1 MTPFARRT
9 FCTFLALA
17 ALTGTPLLADQ
28 PISGYDST
36 EVVEWT
42 PESIEEG
49 KRNVVSVAQQLREM
63 FQPIRKRSRQAVE
76 EAPYL
81 KVIPSTDDTSILIYR
96 CRYVTASKL
105 RNSVD
110 AMISDTGYVEY
121 AVEENLLTIRDATE
135 NVDAIAKTLPLIDV
149 ATPQVLIEAKIVE
162 VLISDNTQRNLSFM
176 FNSPTTISMIDGNN
190 QRYDGDTM
198 SYGGIQT
205 SPQGGSSSDGSVTNW
220 TFAAGHNNFNIAL
233 QWLLTALDA
242 KVLSSPVIVVGRNE
256 EAEISNG
263 QDVPIQSQT
272 ITNGSI
278 STSTTFKR
286 VGVTLT
292 VEPLMVNNDNV
303 TLRVKPEVSNIQSY
317 QTISNGSGYYQV
329 PVISIRSISSYL
341 RLADGQIVIMG
352 GLYTNRNS
360 LQQERIPFLSDIPYL
375 GELFTSKYTDKEILQ
390 LLFFL
395 RVRILTPNDMAD
407 GVLFDPEEMIR
418 TTNEFGEVMRD
429 SKELPTLETTIER
442 VNDEFIENPLVTWEK
457 IFGSDDDKDEEKDKK
472 ESAAKPAGDGEGSS
486 APESA
491 SESSSADSAA
501 PAAVPATS
509 QSGE

>member
-1 MTPFARRT
+1 MTPIARRT
-9 FCTFLALA
+9 FYTFLALA
-17 ALTGTPLLADQ
+17 ALTGASLSADE
-28 PISGYDST
+28 PISGIDST
-36 EVVEWT
+36 EVVEKT

-63 FQPIRKRSRQAVE
+63 FQPIRKHARQNVAE
-76 EAPYL
+76 EPPYL
-81 KVIPSTDDTSILIYR
+81 KIIPSTNDTSILIYR

-135 NVDAIAKTLPLIDV
+135 NVEAIAKTLPLIDV

-162 VLISDNTQRNLSFM
+162 VLLSDNTQRNLSFM
-176 FNSPTTISMIDGNN
+176 FNSPTTISMIDGMN

-205 SPQGGSSSDGSVTNW
+205 SPQGGNTTDGSVTNW

-292 VEPLMVNNDNV
+292 VEPLMINNDNV
-303 TLRVKPEVSNIQSY
+303 TLRVEPEVSNIQSY
-317 QTISNGSGYYQV
+317 QTIANGNGYYQV

-360 LQQERIPFLSDIPYL
+360 IQQERIPFLSDIPYL

-395 RVRILTPNDMAD
+395 RVRILNPNDMAD

-418 TTNEFGEVMRD
+418 TTNEFGEVMRN
-429 SKELPTLETTIER
+429 SKELPTLETTIEK
-442 VNDEFIENPLVTWEK
+442 VNDEFIKNPLVSWKTL
-457 IFGSDDDKDEEKDKK
+457 FGDDDDEKAEKGGESAEKPAEGGAEAAEPAGS
-472 ESAAKPAGDGEGSS
+472 ESAAS
-486 APESA
+486 
-491 SESSSADSAA
+491 A
-501 PAAVPATS
+501 PAAVPADD
-509 QSGE
+509 QPGE

>member
-1 MTPFARRT
+1 MKPFSRRLLPLFFALAPFA
-9 FCTFLALA
+9 
-17 ALTGTPLLADQ
+17 GVPLYADQ
-28 PISGYDST
+28 PIIGIDST
-36 EVVEWT
+36 EVVEKT

-63 FQPIRKRSRQAVE
+63 FQPIKKRSRQAVE
-76 EAPYL
+76 EPPYL
-81 KVIPSTDDTSILIYR
+81 KIVPAANDTSILIYR

-135 NVDAIAKTLPLIDV
+135 NIEAIAKTLPMIDV

-162 VLISDNTQRNLSFM
+162 ILISDDTQRNLSFA
-176 FNSPTTISMIDGNN
+176 FNSPTTISMIDGMN
-190 QRYDGDTM
+190 QRYDGDVM

-205 SPQGGSSSDGSVTNW
+205 APQGGNSVDGAVTNW

-233 QWLLTALDA
+233 QWLLTAQDA
-242 KVLSSPVIVVGRNE
+242 KVLSSPVIVVARNE

-292 VEPLMVNNDNV
+292 VEPLMINNDNV
-303 TLRVKPEVSNIQSY
+303 TLRVEPEVSNIQSY

-352 GLYTNRNS
+352 GLYNNRNS
-360 LQQERIPFLSDIPYL
+360 VQQERIPFLSDIPYL
-375 GELFTSKYTDKEILQ
+375 GELFTSKYTEKEILQ

-418 TTNEFGEVMRD
+418 TTNDFGDAMRG
-429 SKELPTLETTIER
+429 SEELPNLEPSIKKM
-442 VNDEFIENPLVTWEK
+442 NDEFIKNPLVSWKTL
-457 IFGSDDDKDEEKDKK
+457 FGSDDEDEKDAKK
-472 ESAAKPAGDGEGSS
+472 AKPEGGAEKS
-486 APESA
+486 AEP
-491 SESSSADSAA
+491 ADSAA
-501 PAAVPATS
+501 PAAVPADAEP
-509 QSGE
+509 GE

>member
-1 MTPFARRT
+1 MKPTSRRILSLI
-9 FCTFLALA
+9 LALTSLSGA
-17 ALTGTPLLADQ
+17 ALYADQ
-28 PISGYDST
+28 PISGIDAT
-36 EVVEWT
+36 EVVEKT

-63 FQPIRKRSRQAVE
+63 FQPIRKRSRQVE
-76 EAPYL
+76 EEPPYL
-81 KVIPSTDDTSILIYR
+81 KIIPSTNDTSILIYR

-121 AVEENLLTIRDATE
+121 AVEENLLTIRDAVE
-135 NVDAIAKTLPLIDV
+135 NVEAIAKTLPLIDV

-205 SPQGGSSSDGSVTNW
+205 TPLGGNSMDGSVTNW

-317 QTISNGSGYYQV
+317 QTISNGSGFYQV

-375 GELFTSKYTDKEILQ
+375 GELFTSKYTEKEILQ

-395 RVRILTPNDMAD
+395 RVRILNPNDMAD

-418 TTNEFGEVMRD
+418 TTNEFGEVMRN
-429 SKELPTLETTIER
+429 SKELPSLETTVEK
-442 VNDEFIENPLVTWEK
+442 VNDEFIKNPLVSWETL
-457 IFGSDDDKDEEKDKK
+457 FGSDDDEKDAEDEAKK
-472 ESAAKPAGDGEGSS
+472 SENVESAPG
-486 APESA
+486 
-491 SESSSADSAA
+491 SESGENAA
-501 PAAVPATS
+501 PAAVPAEA
-509 QSGE
+509 QPGE

>member
-1 MTPFARRT
+1 MKPIARRT
-9 FCTFLALA
+9 LSPLLLLAMASLSGA
-17 ALTGTPLLADQ
+17 ALYADQ
-28 PISGYDST
+28 PISGIDST
-36 EVVEWT
+36 EVVERT

-63 FQPIRKRSRQAVE
+63 FQPIRKHSRPVE
-76 EAPYL
+76 EEPPYL
-81 KVIPSTDDTSILIYR
+81 KIIPSTNDTSILIYR

-135 NVDAIAKTLPLIDV
+135 NVEAIAKTLPLIDV

-176 FNSPTTISMIDGNN
+176 FNSPTTISMIDGMD

-198 SYGGIQT
+198 SSVGMNT
-205 SPQGGSSSDGSVTNW
+205 SPLGGSSADGGVANW

-303 TLRVKPEVSNIQSY
+303 TLRVEPEVSNIQSY

-375 GELFTSKYTDKEILQ
+375 GELFTSKYTEKEILQ

-395 RVRILTPNDMAD
+395 RVRILNPNDMAD

-418 TTNEFGEVMRD
+418 TTNEFGEVMRN
-429 SKELPTLETTIER
+429 SEELPKLETTVER
-442 VNDEFIENPLVTWEK
+442 VNDEFIENPLVSWETL
-457 IFGSDDDKDEEKDKK
+457 FGSDDEKKAEEDKSG
-472 ESAAKPAGDGEGSS
+472 SAAEP
-486 APESA
+486 A
-491 SESSSADSAA
+491 SESA
-501 PAAVPATS
+501 PAASTASESAPAAIPAAQT
-509 QSGE
+509 GE

>member
-9 FCTFLALA
+9 FCMFLALA
-17 ALTGTPLLADQ
+17 TISGTSILADE
-28 PISGYDST
+28 PISGFDST
-36 EVVEWT
+36 EVVERT

-49 KRNVVSVAQQLREM
+49 KKNVVSVAQQLREM
-63 FQPIRKRSRQAVE
+63 FQPIRKHSRQVE
-76 EAPYL
+76 EEPPYL
-81 KVIPSTDDTSILIYR
+81 KIIPSTNDTSILIYR

-121 AVEENLLTIRDATE
+121 AVEENLLTIRDAAE

-162 VLISDNTQRNLSFM
+162 VLLSDNTQRNLSFM
-176 FNSPTTISMIDGNN
+176 FNSPTTISMIDGSN
-190 QRYDGDTM
+190 QRYDGDVM
-198 SYGGIQT
+198 SSGGIQT
-205 SPQGGSSSDGSVTNW
+205 SPQGGNTSDGSVTNW

-292 VEPLMVNNDNV
+292 VEPLMVNKDNV
-303 TLRVKPEVSNIQSY
+303 TLRVEPEVSNIQSY
-317 QTISNGSGYYQV
+317 QTIANGNGFYQV

-360 LQQERIPFLSDIPYL
+360 VQQERIPFLSDIPYL

-395 RVRILTPNDMAD
+395 RVRILSPNDMAD

-418 TTNEFGEVMRD
+418 TTNDFGEVMRN
-429 SKELPTLETTIER
+429 SKELPTLETTIEK
-442 VNDEFIENPLVTWEK
+442 VNDEFIQNPLVSWKTL
-457 IFGSDDDKDEEKDKK
+457 FGSDDDDEEKKDAKGSAK
-472 ESAAKPAGDGEGSS
+472 SAEDGAESAP
-486 APESA
+486 A
-491 SESSSADSAA
+491 SESAA

-509 QSGE
+509 QPGE

>member
-1 MTPFARRT
+1 MTPIARRT
-9 FCTFLALA
+9 FCMFLALA
-17 ALTGTPLLADQ
+17 AISGTSILADE
-28 PISGYDST
+28 PISGFDST
-36 EVVEWT
+36 EVVERT

-49 KRNVVSVAQQLREM
+49 KKNVVSVAQQLREM
-63 FQPIRKRSRQAVE
+63 FQPIRKQSRQVE
-76 EAPYL
+76 EEPPYL
-81 KVIPSTDDTSILIYR
+81 KIIPSTNDTSILIYR

-121 AVEENLLTIRDATE
+121 AVEENLLTIRDAAE
-135 NVDAIAKTLPLIDV
+135 NVEAIAKTLPLIDV

-162 VLISDNTQRNLSFM
+162 VLLSDNTQRNLSFM
-176 FNSPTTISMIDGNN
+176 FNSPTTISMIDGND

-198 SYGGIQT
+198 SYGGMQT
-205 SPQGGSSSDGSVTNW
+205 SPQGGSSSDGATANW

-292 VEPLMVNNDNV
+292 VEPLMINNDNV
-303 TLRVKPEVSNIQSY
+303 TLRVEPEVSNIQSY
-317 QTISNGSGYYQV
+317 QTIANGNGFYQV

-360 LQQERIPFLSDIPYL
+360 IQQERIPFLSDIPYL

-395 RVRILTPNDMAD
+395 RVRILNPNDMAD

-418 TTNEFGEVMRD
+418 TTNEFGEVMRN
-429 SKELPTLETTIER
+429 SKELPTLETTIEK
-442 VNDEFIENPLVTWEK
+442 VNEEFIQNPLVSWKTL
-457 IFGSDDDKDEEKDKK
+457 FGDDDDEENAEDGK
-472 ESAAKPAGDGEGSS
+472 ESAEKPSDGEAAESGT
-486 APESA
+486 ESA
-491 SESSSADSAA
+491 SSSESAA

-509 QSGE
+509 QPGE

>member
-1 MTPFARRT
+1 MTPIARRT
-9 FCTFLALA
+9 FCMFLALA
-17 ALTGTPLLADQ
+17 ALTGTSILADE
-28 PISGYDST
+28 PISGFDST
-36 EVVEWT
+36 EVVERT

-49 KRNVVSVAQQLREM
+49 KKNVVSVAQQLREM
-63 FQPIRKRSRQAVE
+63 FQPIRKQSRQVE
-76 EAPYL
+76 EEPPYL
-81 KVIPSTDDTSILIYR
+81 KIIPSTNDTSILIYR

-121 AVEENLLTIRDATE
+121 AVEENLLTIRDAAE
-135 NVDAIAKTLPLIDV
+135 SVEAIAKTLPLIDV

-162 VLISDNTQRNLSFM
+162 VLLSDNTQRNLSFM
-176 FNSPTTISMIDGNN
+176 FNSPTTISMIDGMD

-205 SPQGGSSSDGSVTNW
+205 SPQGGNTSDGATANW

-292 VEPLMVNNDNV
+292 VEPLMINNDNV
-303 TLRVKPEVSNIQSY
+303 TLRVEPEVSNIQSY
-317 QTISNGSGYYQV
+317 QTIANGNGYYQV

-360 LQQERIPFLSDIPYL
+360 IQQERIPFLSDIPYL

-395 RVRILTPNDMAD
+395 RVRILSPNDMAD

-418 TTNEFGEVMRD
+418 TTNEFGEVMRN
-429 SKELPTLETTIER
+429 SKELPTLETTIEK
-442 VNDEFIENPLVTWEK
+442 VNDEFIQNPLVSWKTL
-457 IFGSDDDKDEEKDKK
+457 FGSDDDEEKVEGSK
-472 ESAAKPAGDGEGSS
+472 ESAEKPSEGGAAESS
-486 APESA
+486 AEAAPA
-491 SESSSADSAA
+491 SETSA

-509 QSGE
+509 QPGE

>member
-1 MTPFARRT
+1 MTPIARRS
-9 FCTFLALA
+9 FCMFLALA
-17 ALTGTPLLADQ
+17 ALTGTSILADE
-28 PISGYDST
+28 PISGFDST
-36 EVVEWT
+36 EVVERT

-49 KRNVVSVAQQLREM
+49 KKNVLSVAQQLREM
-63 FQPIRKRSRQAVE
+63 FQPIRKQSRQVE
-76 EAPYL
+76 EEPPYL
-81 KVIPSTDDTSILIYR
+81 KIIPSTNDTSILIYR

-121 AVEENLLTIRDATE
+121 AVEENLLTIRDAVE
-135 NVDAIAKTLPLIDV
+135 NVEAIAKTLPLIDV

-176 FNSPTTISMIDGNN
+176 FNSPTTISMIDGMD
-190 QRYDGDTM
+190 QRYDGDVM

-395 RVRILTPNDMAD
+395 RVRILNPNDMAD

-418 TTNEFGEVMRD
+418 TTNEFGEVMRN

-442 VNDEFIENPLVTWEK
+442 VNDEFIENPLVSWKTL
-457 IFGSDDDKDEEKDKK
+457 FGSDDDEEKKDADK
-472 ESAAKPAGDGEGSS
+472 ESSEKPSEEEAAETS
-486 APESA
+486 AE
-491 SESSSADSAA
+491 SAA
-501 PAAVPATS
+501 PAAVPATA

>member
-1 MTPFARRT
+1 MTPIARRT
-9 FCTFLALA
+9 FCMFLALA
-17 ALTGTPLLADQ
+17 ALTGTSILADE
-28 PISGYDST
+28 PISGIDST
-36 EVVEWT
+36 EVVERT

-49 KRNVVSVAQQLREM
+49 RRNVVSVAQQLREM
-63 FQPIRKRSRQAVE
+63 FQPIRKHSRQVE
-76 EAPYL
+76 EEPPYL
-81 KVIPSTDDTSILIYR
+81 KIIPSANDTSILIYR

-121 AVEENLLTIRDATE
+121 GVEQNMLTIRDASE
-135 NVDAIAKTLPLIDV
+135 NIEAIAKTLPMIDV

-176 FNSPTTISMIDGNN
+176 FNSPTTISMIDGMTD
-190 QRYDGDTM
+190 QRYDGDVM
-198 SYGGIQT
+198 SYGGIRT
-205 SPQGGSSSDGSVTNW
+205 SPQGGNSTDGSTTNW

-292 VEPLMVNNDNV
+292 VEPLMINNDNV

-329 PVISIRSISSYL
+329 PVVSIRSISSYL

-375 GELFTSKYTDKEILQ
+375 GELFTSKYTEKEILQ

-418 TTNEFGEVMRD
+418 STNDFGEVMRN
-429 SKELPTLETTIER
+429 SEELPKLETTVER
-442 VNDEFIENPLVTWEK
+442 VNDEFIKNPLVSWKTL
-457 IFGSDDDKDEEKDKK
+457 FGSDDDEEEEKTDAK
-472 ESAAKPAGDGEGSS
+472 EAAGKPAEGE
-486 APESA
+486 APEAA
-491 SESSSADSAA
+491 SEAGSAHESSA
-501 PAAVPATS
+501 PAAVPADA
-509 QSGE
+509 QPGE

>member
-1 MTPFARRT
+1 MTPLARRT
-9 FCTFLALA
+9 FCMFLALA
-17 ALTGTPLLADQ
+17 ALTGTSILADE
-28 PISGYDST
+28 PISGFDST
-36 EVVEWT
+36 EVVERT
-42 PESIEEG
+42 PESVEEG
-49 KRNVVSVAQQLREM
+49 KKNVLSVAQQLREM
-63 FQPIRKRSRQAVE
+63 FQPIRKHARQVE
-76 EAPYL
+76 EEPPYL
-81 KVIPSTDDTSILIYR
+81 KIIPSTNDTSILIYR

-135 NVDAIAKTLPLIDV
+135 NVEAIAKTLPLIDV

-176 FNSPTTISMIDGNN
+176 FNSPTTISMIDGYN
-190 QRYDGDTM
+190 QRYDGDTL

-205 SPQGGSSSDGSVTNW
+205 SPQGGSSSDGSVANW

-292 VEPLMVNNDNV
+292 VEPLMVNKDNV
-303 TLRVKPEVSNIQSY
+303 TLRVEPEVSNIQSY

-360 LQQERIPFLSDIPYL
+360 VQQERIPFLSDIPYL

-395 RVRILTPNDMAD
+395 RVRILNPNDMAD

-418 TTNEFGEVMRD
+418 TTNDFGEVMRN
-429 SKELPTLETTIER
+429 SKELPTLETTVER
-442 VNDEFIENPLVTWEK
+442 VNDEFIENPLVSWKTL
-457 IFGSDDDKDEEKDKK
+457 FGDDDDEEKKDADK
-472 ESAAKPAGDGEGSS
+472 ESAEKPSEGEAAESKAEPS
-486 APESA
+486 A
-491 SESSSADSAA
+491 ESSA

-509 QSGE
+509 QPGE

>member
-1 MTPFARRT
+1 MTPIARRT
-9 FCTFLALA
+9 FCMFLSLA
-17 ALTGTPLLADQ
+17 ALTGTSILADE
-28 PISGYDST
+28 PISGFDST
-36 EVVEWT
+36 EVVERT

-49 KRNVVSVAQQLREM
+49 KKNVVSVAQQLREM
-63 FQPIRKRSRQAVE
+63 FQPIHKHSRQLKE
-76 EAPYL
+76 EPPYL
-81 KVIPSTDDTSILIYR
+81 KIIPSTNDTSILIYR

-121 AVEENLLTIRDATE
+121 AVEENLLTIRDAVE
-135 NVDAIAKTLPLIDV
+135 NVEAIAKTLPLIDV

-162 VLISDNTQRNLSFM
+162 VLLSDNTQRNLSFM
-176 FNSPTTISMIDGNN
+176 FNSPTTISMIDGMN

-205 SPQGGSSSDGSVTNW
+205 SPQGGNSSDGSVTNW

-292 VEPLMVNNDNV
+292 VEPLMINNDNV
-303 TLRVKPEVSNIQSY
+303 TLRVEPEVSNIQSY
-317 QTISNGSGYYQV
+317 QTIANGNGFYQV
-329 PVISIRSISSYL
+329 PVISIRSISSHL

-360 LQQERIPFLSDIPYL
+360 IQQERIPFLSDIPYL

-395 RVRILTPNDMAD
+395 RVRILNPEDMAD

-418 TTNEFGEVMRD
+418 TTNEFGEVMRN
-429 SKELPTLETTIER
+429 SKELPTLETTIEK
-442 VNDEFIENPLVTWEK
+442 VNDEFIQNPLVSWKTL
-457 IFGSDDDKDEEKDKK
+457 FGSDDDEENAEDGK
-472 ESAAKPAGDGEGSS
+472 ESDGKPAEGEVTESGAES
-486 APESA
+486 AP
-491 SESSSADSAA
+491 DSAA

-509 QSGE
+509 QPGE

>member
-1 MTPFARRT
+1 MTPIARRT
-9 FCTFLALA
+9 FCMFLALA
-17 ALTGTPLLADQ
+17 ALTGTSILADE
-28 PISGYDST
+28 PISGFDST
-36 EVVEWT
+36 EVVERT

-49 KRNVVSVAQQLREM
+49 KKNVVSVAQQLREM
-63 FQPIRKRSRQAVE
+63 FQPIRKQSRQVE
-76 EAPYL
+76 EEPPYL
-81 KVIPSTDDTSILIYR
+81 KIIPSTNDTSILIYR

-121 AVEENLLTIRDATE
+121 AVEENLLTIRDAAE
-135 NVDAIAKTLPLIDV
+135 NVEAIAKTLPLIDV

-162 VLISDNTQRNLSFM
+162 VLLSDNTQRNLSFM
-176 FNSPTTISMIDGNN
+176 FNSPTTISMIDGMD

-205 SPQGGSSSDGSVTNW
+205 SPQGGNTSDGATANW

-292 VEPLMVNNDNV
+292 VEPLMINNDNV
-303 TLRVKPEVSNIQSY
+303 TLRVEPEVSNIQSY
-317 QTISNGSGYYQV
+317 QTIANGNGYYQV

-360 LQQERIPFLSDIPYL
+360 IQQERIPFLSDIPYL

-395 RVRILTPNDMAD
+395 RVRILSPNDMAD

-418 TTNEFGEVMRD
+418 TTNEFGEVMRN
-429 SKELPTLETTIER
+429 SKELPTLETTIEK
-442 VNDEFIENPLVTWEK
+442 VNDEFIQNPLVSWKTL
-457 IFGSDDDKDEEKDKK
+457 FGSDDDEEKVEGSK
-472 ESAAKPAGDGEGSS
+472 ESAEKPSEGGAAESS
-486 APESA
+486 AEAAPA
-491 SESSSADSAA
+491 SETSA

-509 QSGE
+509 QPGE

>member
-1 MTPFARRT
+1 
-9 FCTFLALA
+9 
-17 ALTGTPLLADQ
+17 
-28 PISGYDST
+28 
-36 EVVEWT
+36 
-42 PESIEEG
+42 
-49 KRNVVSVAQQLREM
+49 
-63 FQPIRKRSRQAVE
+63 
-76 EAPYL
+76 
-81 KVIPSTDDTSILIYR
+81 
-96 CRYVTASKL
+96 
-105 RNSVD
+105 
-110 AMISDTGYVEY
+110 
-121 AVEENLLTIRDATE
+121 
-135 NVDAIAKTLPLIDV
+135 
-149 ATPQVLIEAKIVE
+149 
-162 VLISDNTQRNLSFM
+162 M
-176 FNSPTTISMIDGNN
+176 FNSPTTISMIDGMD
-190 QRYDGDTM
+190 QRYDGDVM

-292 VEPLMVNNDNV
+292 VEPLMINNDNV
-303 TLRVKPEVSNIQSY
+303 TLHVKPEVSNIQSY

-341 RLADGQIVIMG
+341 RLTDGQIVIMG
-352 GLYTNRNS
+352 GLYTNRNA

-375 GELFTSKYTDKEILQ
+375 GELFTSKYTEKEILQ

-418 TTNEFGEVMRD
+418 TTNDFGEVMR
-429 SKELPTLETTIER
+429 SSEELPTLETTIEK
-442 VNDEFIENPLVTWEK
+442 VNDEFIKNPLVSWKTL
-457 IFGSDDDKDEEKDKK
+457 FGSDDDEEGKDAKDGKTAGK
-472 ESAAKPAGDGEGSS
+472 PAESAES
-486 APESA
+486 APET
-491 SESSSADSAA
+491 ESDA
-501 PAAVPATS
+501 PSAVPATS
-509 QSGE
+509 QPGE

>member
-9 FCTFLALA
+9 FCMFLALA
-17 ALTGTPLLADQ
+17 ALTGTSILADE
-28 PISGYDST
+28 PISGFDST
-36 EVVEWT
+36 EVVERT
-42 PESIEEG
+42 PESVEEG
-49 KRNVVSVAQQLREM
+49 KKNVLSVAQQLREM
-63 FQPIRKRSRQAVE
+63 FQPIRKHARQVE
-76 EAPYL
+76 EEPPYL
-81 KVIPSTDDTSILIYR
+81 KIIPSTNDTSILIYR

-135 NVDAIAKTLPLIDV
+135 NVEAIAKTLPLIDV

-176 FNSPTTISMIDGNN
+176 FNSPTTISMIDGYN
-190 QRYDGDTM
+190 QRYDGDTL

-205 SPQGGSSSDGSVTNW
+205 SPQGGSSSDGSVANW

-292 VEPLMVNNDNV
+292 VEPLMVNKDNV
-303 TLRVKPEVSNIQSY
+303 TLRVEPEVSNIQSY

-360 LQQERIPFLSDIPYL
+360 VQQERIPFLSDIPYL

-395 RVRILTPNDMAD
+395 RVRILNPNDMAD

-418 TTNEFGEVMRD
+418 TTNDFGEVMRN

-442 VNDEFIENPLVTWEK
+442 VNDEFIENPLVSWKTL
-457 IFGSDDDKDEEKDKK
+457 FGDNDEEKKDGE
-472 ESAAKPAGDGEGSS
+472 ESAEKPAEGEAAESKAEPS
-486 APESA
+486 A
-491 SESSSADSAA
+491 ESSA

-509 QSGE
+509 QPGE

>member
-9 FCTFLALA
+9 FCMFLALA
-17 ALTGTPLLADQ
+17 ALTGTSILADE
-28 PISGYDST
+28 PISGFDST
-36 EVVEWT
+36 EVVERT

-49 KRNVVSVAQQLREM
+49 KKNVVSVAQQLREM
-63 FQPIRKRSRQAVE
+63 FQPIRKHARQVE
-76 EAPYL
+76 EEPPYL
-81 KVIPSTDDTSILIYR
+81 KIIPSTNDTSILIYR

-121 AVEENLLTIRDATE
+121 AVEENLLTIRDAVE
-135 NVDAIAKTLPLIDV
+135 NVEAIAKTLPLIDV

-176 FNSPTTISMIDGNN
+176 FNSPTTISMIDGMD
-190 QRYDGDTM
+190 QRYDGDVM

-292 VEPLMVNNDNV
+292 VEPLMINNDNV

-395 RVRILTPNDMAD
+395 RVRILNPNDMAD

-418 TTNEFGEVMRD
+418 TTNEFGEVMRN

-442 VNDEFIENPLVTWEK
+442 VNDEFIENPLVSWKTL
-457 IFGSDDDKDEEKDKK
+457 FGSDDDEKEDAEK
-472 ESAAKPAGDGEGSS
+472 ESAEKTSEGE
-486 APESA
+486 AAETKA
-491 SESSSADSAA
+491 ETADEPSV

-509 QSGE
+509 QPGE

>member
-1 MTPFARRT
+1 MTPIARRT
-9 FCTFLALA
+9 FCMFLALA
-17 ALTGTPLLADQ
+17 AISGTSILADE
-28 PISGYDST
+28 PISGFDST
-36 EVVEWT
+36 EVVERT

-49 KRNVVSVAQQLREM
+49 KKNVVSVAQQLREM
-63 FQPIRKRSRQAVE
+63 FQPIRKQSRQVE
-76 EAPYL
+76 EEPPYL
-81 KVIPSTDDTSILIYR
+81 KIIPSTNDTSILIYR

-121 AVEENLLTIRDATE
+121 AVEENLLTIRDSAE
-135 NVDAIAKTLPLIDV
+135 NVEAIAKTLPLIDI

-162 VLISDNTQRNLSFM
+162 VLLSDNTQRNLSFM
-176 FNSPTTISMIDGNN
+176 FNSPTTISMIDGNTD
-190 QRYDGDTM
+190 QRYDGDVM
-198 SYGGIQT
+198 SYGGMQT
-205 SPQGGSSSDGSVTNW
+205 SPQGGSSSDGATANW

-242 KVLSSPVIVVGRNE
+242 KVLSSPVIVVSRNE

-303 TLRVKPEVSNIQSY
+303 TLRVEPEVSNIQSY
-317 QTISNGSGYYQV
+317 QTIANGNGYYQV

-360 LQQERIPFLSDIPYL
+360 IQQERIPFLSDIPYL

-395 RVRILTPNDMAD
+395 RVRILNPNDMAD

-418 TTNEFGEVMRD
+418 TTNEFGEVMRN
-429 SKELPTLETTIER
+429 SKELPTIETTIER
-442 VNDEFIENPLVTWEK
+442 VNDEFIQNPLVSWKTL
-457 IFGSDDDKDEEKDKK
+457 FGDDDDEEKKDGK
-472 ESAAKPAGDGEGSS
+472 ESAEKPSEGEAAESNTAPS
-486 APESA
+486 AETP
-491 SESSSADSAA
+491 A

-509 QSGE
+509 QPGE

>member
-1 MTPFARRT
+1 MTPIARRT
-9 FCTFLALA
+9 FCIFLALA
-17 ALTGTPLLADQ
+17 ALTGTSILADE
-28 PISGYDST
+28 PISGFDST
-36 EVVEWT
+36 EVVERT

-63 FQPIRKRSRQAVE
+63 FQPIRKQARQVE
-76 EAPYL
+76 EEPPYL
-81 KVIPSTDDTSILIYR
+81 KIIPSTNDTSILIYR

-121 AVEENLLTIRDATE
+121 AVEENLLTIRDAAE
-135 NVDAIAKTLPLIDV
+135 NVEAIAKTLPLIDI

-162 VLISDNTQRNLSFM
+162 VLLSDNTQRNLSFM
-176 FNSPTTISMIDGNN
+176 FNSPTTISMIDGMN

-198 SYGGIQT
+198 SYGGMQT
-205 SPQGGSSSDGSVTNW
+205 SPQGGNTSDGGVANW

-256 EAEISNG
+256 EAAKG
-263 QDVPIQSQT
+263 QSFVLHGPPGTGKSQT

-292 VEPLMVNNDNV
+292 VEPLMVNKDNV
-303 TLRVKPEVSNIQSY
+303 TLRVEPEVSNIQSY
-317 QTISNGSGYYQV
+317 QTIANGNGFYQV

-360 LQQERIPFLSDIPYL
+360 VQQERIPFLSDIPYL

-395 RVRILTPNDMAD
+395 RVRILNPNDMAD

-418 TTNEFGEVMRD
+418 TTNEFGEVMRN
-429 SKELPTLETTIER
+429 STRTRSCPGRRCSGTMTTRRMMPIR
-442 VNDEFIENPLVTWEK
+442 NPRRTRPKAKRRSPALNPQPNPARPPRFPQTPSPEN
-457 IFGSDDDKDEEKDKK
+457 
-472 ESAAKPAGDGEGSS
+472 KP
-486 APESA
+486 
-491 SESSSADSAA
+491 
-501 PAAVPATS
+501 
-509 QSGE
+509 

>member
-1 MTPFARRT
+1 MKPIARRT
-9 FCTFLALA
+9 LSPLLLLAMASLSGA
-17 ALTGTPLLADQ
+17 ALYADQ
-28 PISGYDST
+28 PISGIDST
-36 EVVEWT
+36 EVVERT

-63 FQPIRKRSRQAVE
+63 FQPIRKHSRPVE
-76 EAPYL
+76 EEPPYL
-81 KVIPSTDDTSILIYR
+81 KIIPSTNDTSILIYR

-135 NVDAIAKTLPLIDV
+135 NVEAIAKTLPLIDV
-149 ATPQVLIEAKIVE
+149 AIPQVLIEAKIVE
-162 VLISDNTQRNLSFM
+162 VMISDNTQRNLSFM
-176 FNSPTTISMIDGNN
+176 FNSPTTISMIDGMD

-198 SYGGIQT
+198 SSVGMNT
-205 SPQGGSSSDGSVTNW
+205 SPLGGSSADGGVANW

-303 TLRVKPEVSNIQSY
+303 TLHVKPEVSNIQSY

-360 LQQERIPFLSDIPYL
+360 IQQERIPFLSDIPYL
-375 GELFTSKYTDKEILQ
+375 GELFTSKYTEKEILQ

-395 RVRILTPNDMAD
+395 RVRILSPNDMAD

-418 TTNEFGEVMRD
+418 TTNEIGEIMRD
-429 SKELPTLETTIER
+429 SKELPNLETTVEK
-442 VNDEFIENPLVTWEK
+442 VNDEFIKNPLVSWKTL
-457 IFGSDDDKDEEKDKK
+457 FGSDDDGEEKDKK
-472 ESAAKPAGDGEGSS
+472 ESAAKPDEGGEAS
-486 APESA
+486 ESA
-491 SESSSADSAA
+491 SASESAA
-501 PAAVPATS
+501 PAAVPADA
-509 QSGE
+509 QPGE

>member
-1 MTPFARRT
+1 MKPLDRRILPVL
-9 FCTFLALA
+9 LALTSLSA
-17 ALTGTPLLADQ
+17 VLYADE
-28 PISGYDST
+28 PIYGIDST
-36 EVVEWT
+36 EVVEKT

-63 FQPIRKRSRQAVE
+63 FQPIKKRARQVE
-76 EAPYL
+76 EEPPYL
-81 KVIPSTDDTSILIYR
+81 KIIPATNDSSILIYR
-96 CRYVTASKL
+96 CRYTTAAKM

-121 AVEENLLTIRDATE
+121 AVEENLLTIRDAVE
-135 NVDAIAKTLPLIDV
+135 NVEAIAKTLPLIDV

-162 VLISDNTQRNLSFM
+162 VLISDNTQRSLSFM
-176 FNSPTTISMIDGNN
+176 FNSPTTISMIDGMD
-190 QRYDGDTM
+190 QRYDGDVM
-198 SYGGIQT
+198 SSGGMQT
-205 SPQGGSSSDGSVTNW
+205 APLGGNSSDGAVTNW

-292 VEPLMVNNDNV
+292 VEPLMINNDNV

-375 GELFTSKYTDKEILQ
+375 GELFTSKYTEKEILQ

-395 RVRILTPNDMAD
+395 RVRILNPNDMAD

-418 TTNEFGEVMRD
+418 TTNKFGEAMRN
-429 SKELPTLETTIER
+429 SEELPKLETTVER
-442 VNDEFIENPLVTWEK
+442 VDDEFIKNPLVSWETL
-457 IFGSDDDKDEEKDKK
+457 FGSDGDKKAEEDKK
-472 ESAAKPAGDGEGSS
+472 EGSDAEPAEDGEP
-486 APESA
+486 A
-491 SESSSADSAA
+491 ESSSSFA
-501 PAAVPATS
+501 PAAVPAA

>member
-1 MTPFARRT
+1 MTPIARRT
-9 FCTFLALA
+9 FCMFLALA
-17 ALTGTPLLADQ
+17 AISGTSILADE
-28 PISGYDST
+28 PISGFDST
-36 EVVEWT
+36 EVVERT

-49 KRNVVSVAQQLREM
+49 KKNVVSVAQQLREM
-63 FQPIRKRSRQAVE
+63 FQPIRKQARQNVQE
-76 EAPYL
+76 EPPYL
-81 KVIPSTDDTSILIYR
+81 KIIPSTNDTSILIYR

-121 AVEENLLTIRDATE
+121 GVEQNMLTIRDSSE
-135 NVDAIAKTLPLIDV
+135 NIEAIAKTLPLIDF

-162 VLISDNTQRNLSFM
+162 VLLSDNTQRNLSFM
-176 FNSPTTISMIDGNN
+176 FNSPTTISMIDGMD

-198 SYGGIQT
+198 SYGGIRT
-205 SPQGGSSSDGSVTNW
+205 SPQGGNTSDGSVTNW

-242 KVLSSPVIVVGRNE
+242 KVLSSPVIVVSRNE

-292 VEPLMVNNDNV
+292 VEPLMINNDNV
-303 TLRVKPEVSNIQSY
+303 TLRVEPEVSNIQSY
-317 QTISNGSGYYQV
+317 QTIANGNGFYQV

-360 LQQERIPFLSDIPYL
+360 IQQERIPFLSDIPYL
-375 GELFTSKYTDKEILQ
+375 GELFTSKYTEKEILQ

-395 RVRILTPNDMAD
+395 RVRILNPNDMAD

-418 TTNEFGEVMRD
+418 TTNEFGEVMRNSD
-429 SKELPTLETTIER
+429 ELPKLETTVEK
-442 VNDEFIENPLVTWEK
+442 VNEEFIENPLVSWKTL
-457 IFGSDDDKDEEKDKK
+457 FGSDDEEKKAETKDGKSIIK
-472 ESAAKPAGDGEGSS
+472 SGEAAEGSEES

-491 SESSSADSAA
+491 SGSAS
-501 PAAVPATS
+501 PVAVPADA
-509 QSGE
+509 QPGE